1 MHVQQLSRA
10 FFSHSESQFGLP
22 VRHRFDSVL
31 WLWLFSNIVNNG
43 QSLTDVKRLNK
54 NKYKKVKHKK
64 EEEES
69 CVCFLH
75 SE

>member
-1 MHVQQLSRA
+1 MEVAVDDEGGLQCMYKSFLGR
-10 FFSHSESQFGLP
+10 FSHSESQFGLP

-54 NKYKKVKHKK
+54 KIKKSKT
-64 EEEES
+64 
-69 CVCFLH
+69 
-75 SE
+75 